1 MRMMKN
7 NNNETV
13 TVIGI
18 DHGYG
23 NMKTATRCFSSGVAR
38 YDKEP
43 IFQNNLLVYNGMYYQ
58 IGEEHKE
65 FCAEKTQDE
74 DYYVLT
80 LAAIAKELDGKGMN
94 RAKVHIA
101 AGLPLTW
108 VATQKEDFQKYLLQ
122 NECVDFTFRNK
133 EYHVEFAGADIYPQ
147 GFAAAFYRLQDFK
160 GINMLV
166 DIGNGTMNIMYINNS
181 RPLEKKCFTEKYGT
195 HQCVLAVRE
204 SLLKEL
210 GTVVDDRVIEQVIRI
225 GTADIGEKYLTVIR
239 KAAGDYTKE
248 IFHKLREREYNLELM
263 RLYVVGGGGCMIQ
276 NFGEYDK
283 SRVTIVRDIC
293 ATAKGYEAMT
303 VRKIQR
309 NGGMLV

>member
-1 MRMMKN
+1 
-7 NNNETV
+7 
-13 TVIGI
+13 
-18 DHGYG
+18 
-23 NMKTATRCFSSGVAR
+23 
-38 YDKEP
+38 
-43 IFQNNLLVYNGMYYQ
+43 
-58 IGEEHKE
+58 
-65 FCAEKTQDE
+65 
-74 DYYVLT
+74 
-80 LAAIAKELDGKGMN
+80 
-94 RAKVHIA
+94 
-101 AGLPLTW
+101 
-108 VATQKEDFQKYLLQ
+108 
-122 NECVDFTFRNK
+122 
-133 EYHVEFAGADIYPQ
+133 
-147 GFAAAFYRLQDFK
+147 
-160 GINMLV
+160 MLV

-210 GTVVDDRVIEQVIRI
+210 GTVVDDLVIEQVICT

-248 IFHKLREREYNLELM
+248 IFHKLREREYNPELM